1 MNCRIGQCVW
11 KHLLPVNS
19 SIIVLKL
26 YKCPIIIL
34 NYLKLSNRNMH
45 LSIVAMAV
53 DGNANKRHTAHQ
65 AIPFTL

>member
-1 MNCRIGQCVW
+1 MQVSHNHPLILCIYEAKSLAKKC
-11 KHLLPVNS
+11 KH
-19 SIIVLKL
+19 
-26 YKCPIIIL
+26 PIIIL
-34 NYLKLSNRNMH
+34 NYLKLSNRNLH